1 MDNFVVCFSTIDSE
15 KEALKIAKALV
26 ESHLAACVNIIPKV
40 TSVYEWKEEI
50 CEETELLLIIKTQQA
65 RLKELKAALEDL
77 HPYDVPEFIALP
89 IVDGLPDYLGWV
101 LANTK

>member
-15 KEALKIAKALV
+15 KEALKIARALV
-26 ESHLAACVNIIPKV
+26 ESHLAACVNIVPKV

-89 IVDGLPDYLGWV
+89 ITDGLPDYLGWI